1 VFIKRLQPRL
11 ADPVF
16 RAAVTASAQSY
27 PEWSAALAPAAGSP
41 EPDKN
46 PPQAKAKESE
56 TSALQA
62 KSKEPDKSPEQA
74 KAKEPEKPAPW
85 WWPFGGSRK

>member
-1 VFIKRLQPRL
+1 
-11 ADPVF
+11 
-16 RAAVTASAQSY
+16 VTASAQSY
-27 PEWSAALAPAAGSP
+27 PEWSAALAPAAASP

-56 TSALQA
+56 QSAPQA
-62 KSKEPDKSPEQA
+62 KSKEPEKSPEQA